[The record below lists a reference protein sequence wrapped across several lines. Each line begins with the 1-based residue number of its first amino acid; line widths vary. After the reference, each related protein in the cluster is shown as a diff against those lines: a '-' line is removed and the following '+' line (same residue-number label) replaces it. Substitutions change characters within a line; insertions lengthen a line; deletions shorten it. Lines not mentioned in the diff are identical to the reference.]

1 MSALS
6 VFFRQLLQR
15 PQAERPDAA
24 APAAPPSPL
33 RLARA
38 DTRRRDTRPGGPLPV
53 RDVTRDERDAARLHA
68 QGLFLARQDRW
79 EELDALVRE
88 TDAGRVATPGGAS
101 VAELL
106 ARGAGADAI
115 EPGPDGTRAPG
126 LAWLHDLL
134 ADLPD
139 RPGVALAVALAE
151 IATAEAARRDAAPCD
166 LGVADRM
173 DYFAHLAQA
182 AQVLEAF
189 DPVELDSPAL
199 AAARCALAP
208 VWQADTGHIRDLYE
222 DLIDLDP
229 ANPRHMRALGRALRP
244 RGLAALAEI
253 DCAARD
259 TAARTQDIWGSGGY
273 AWCWHD
279 VLLADPR
286 SFERLDTDRFL
297 QGIEDILLRHEDQH
311 LMNQLAA
318 CCTLAARAGF
328 THAGGR
334 TRAPLFAAIEKRRAA
349 VRAAGQRILRERLG
363 EIHPCV
369 WAETAG
375 HAGGRPAAIE
385 AGIAMATA
393 ALAEAH
399 EARPQPCAV

>member
-1 MSALS
+1 
-6 VFFRQLLQR
+6 
-15 PQAERPDAA
+15 
-24 APAAPPSPL
+24 
-33 RLARA
+33 
-38 DTRRRDTRPGGPLPV
+38 
-53 RDVTRDERDAARLHA
+53 VTRDERDAARLRA

-88 TDAGRVATPGGAS
+88 TDAARVATPGGAS

-126 LAWLHDLL
+126 LVWLHDLL

-151 IATAEAARRDAAPCD
+151 IATAEAARRDAAPCE

-173 DYFAHLAQA
+173 DYFAHLSQA

-208 VWQADTGHIRDLYE
+208 VWQADAGHIRDLYE

-244 RGLAALAEI
+244 KGLGAFAEI
-253 DCAARD
+253 DSAARD
-259 TAARTQDIWGSGGY
+259 TAQRTQDIWGGGGY

-297 QGIEDILLRHEDQH
+297 RAIEDILLRHEDQH

-318 CCTLAARAGF
+318 CCTLAAGAGS
-328 THAGGR
+328 HA
-334 TRAPLFAAIEKRRAA
+334 RAPLCSAIEKRRTA
-349 VRAAGQRILRERLG
+349 VRAAGQRILRDRLG

-385 AGIAMATA
+385 AGVAMATA

-399 EARPQPCAV
+399 EASPLTCAG